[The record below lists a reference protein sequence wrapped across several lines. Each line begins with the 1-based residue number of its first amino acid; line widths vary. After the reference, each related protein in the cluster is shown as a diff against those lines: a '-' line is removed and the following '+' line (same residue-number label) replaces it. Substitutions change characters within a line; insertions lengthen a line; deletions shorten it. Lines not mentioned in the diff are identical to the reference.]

1 MPEIWLCP
9 NRDYSI
15 FITLKFDPLD
25 R

>member
-15 FITLKFDPLD
+15 FITLKFDPLGP
-25 R
+25 